1 MRDLSKQKSCKSK
14 TQSICAAAVESLG
27 EARDQLQLSQ
37 TRLPTNAD
45 FETFC
50 QGRNPEISL
59 HWPRLD
65 HLRLEPE
72 HLAFRLGGL
81 GGSDANIILSGDA
94 ERITRLWREKRR
106 EELPEDLS
114 SKLPVMLGSWTEAFN
129 RQWYEQASGLLVDQA
144 GVTVT
149 CEEWPWRRCT
159 LDGFVSAV
167 GAVWEAKHTS
177 AFSKPEEVLQRY
189 MPQLQHNMAVMKAER
204 AILSVIFGNHKWEVF
219 EVASDWLYQEDLLI
233 AEARF
238 WDCVRTGERPVPA
251 PVPPPPK
258 PVGVREICFDGNNAW
273 ASAAVDWLTHRDAAK
288 AHASAASLIRNL
300 MEEDVG
306 RAFGHG
312 IEAKR
317 SKSGA
322 VTIREQAA

>member
-1 MRDLSKQKSCKSK
+1 V
-14 TQSICAAAVESLG
+14 AAVHAG
-27 EARDQLQLSQ
+27 
-37 TRLPTNAD
+37 RL
-45 FETFC
+45 C
-50 QGRNPEISL
+50 
-59 HWPRLD
+59 
-65 HLRLEPE
+65 
-72 HLAFRLGGL
+72 
-81 GGSDANIILSGDA
+81 
-94 ERITRLWREKRR
+94 K
-106 EELPEDLS
+106 
-114 SKLPVMLGSWTEAFN
+114 
-129 RQWYEQASGLLVDQA
+129 
-144 GVTVT
+144 
-149 CEEWPWRRCT
+149 CCC
-159 LDGFVSAV
+159 
-167 GAVWEAKHTS
+167 AVWEAKHTS
-177 AFSKPEEVLQRY
+177 AFSKPEEILQRY
-189 MPQLQHNMAVMKAER
+189 MPQLQHNMAVAKAER

-288 AHASAASLIRNL
+288 THASAASLIRTL